1 MARLVSKVYGEAL
14 YEFAKENNQLEKM
27 YEEALDIIEVFD
39 KSAEIKDFLAS
50 PSASDKQKIEFIKS
64 LFVDKIWAGPIAKIF
79 KFFNIDLNKGQNP
92 KILDFLSIV
101 ISKGRQKDIVSL
113 LKFFTHMTL
122 ASKNIGEADVISAKA
137 LTNEQKTM
145 LEKKLVDTTSF
156 DKFIVNYNVDE
167 SLIAGIK
174 IKIDDKV
181 FDTSLKTKILDIS
194 KNLRGLKL

>member
-64 LFVDKIWAGPIAKIF
+64 LFVDKIWAGPIAKVF

-101 ISKGRQKDIVSL
+101 ISKGRQKDIVSI

-122 ASKNIGEADVISAKA
+122 TSKNIGEADVISAKA

>member
-64 LFVDKIWAGPIAKIF
+64 LFVDKIWAGPIAKVF

-101 ISKGRQKDIVSL
+101 ISKGRQKDIVSI

-122 ASKNIGEADVISAKA
+122 TSKNIGEADVISAKA

-156 DKFIVNYNVDE
+156 DKFKDNYNVDE

>member
-64 LFVDKIWAGPIAKIF
+64 LFVDKIWAGPIAKMF

-101 ISKGRQKDIVSL
+101 ISKGRQKDIASI
-113 LKFFTHMTL
+113 LKFFTHITL
-122 ASKNIGEADVISAKA
+122 ASKNIGEADVVSAKA